1 MKFKDL
7 VSKVNESK
15 GGNDIPSETFEM
27 VDELSIKG
35 FSEKDIKNKLKKKFP
50 KINNNDLEILL
61 KVA

>member
-15 GGNDIPSETFEM
+15 GGNDIPSEAFEM
-27 VDELSIKG
+27 VDELSTKG
-35 FSEKDIKNKLKKKFP
+35 FSEKDIRSKLKKKFP